1 MSTTAT
7 TPKPMS
13 KGSALATALAGKIAP
28 SSPSK
33 ASMEVYSGIT
43 RSKPARVLLN
53 THVMTMLNVMVVMV
67 NIRQVPQGPQHAQD
81 NRREKRPVMPL
92 HAGKGEA
99 PPAPFLASVTQSVPA
114 IAVRA
119 LGLREE
125 ISLQPPQ
132 YSSEI
137 HRLLLHL
144 VIRNGKEGS
153 KVLETRLHRH
163 HPCRRM

>member
-7 TPKPMS
+7 IPKPMS

-28 SSPSK
+28 SAPSK
-33 ASMEVYSGIT
+33 ASMEVYSSIK

-67 NIRQVPQGPQHAQD
+67 NIRQVPQHAQD
-81 NRREKRPVMPL
+81 SRREKRPVMPL

-99 PPAPFLASVTQSVPA
+99 PPAPFLASVSQNVPA
-114 IAVRA
+114 IAVCA
-119 LGLREE
+119 FVLREE

-132 YSSEI
+132 CSSEI